1 MSYVPTQPQADDF
14 MLVDYK
20 HVLDDDETPEAVA
33 ECEWLLTTATHL
45 VEREATRLGIVEWQL
60 FRRRHEIDSLRVQ
73 RAIDILDYGGFIAR
87 DPID

>member
-20 HVLDDDETPEAVA
+20 HVLDDDTPEAVA
-33 ECEWLLTTATHL
+33 ECEWLLTTASQL
-45 VEREATRLGIVEWQL
+45 VEREAARQGIAEWQL
-60 FRRRHEIDSLRVQ
+60 FRRRYDIDSLRVQ

-87 DPID
+87 DPAD

>member
-33 ECEWLLTTATHL
+33 SASGSSPPPPSWWSA
-45 VEREATRLGIVEWQL
+45 RRRGRIAKWQL
-60 FRRRHEIDSLRVQ
+60 FRRRYDIDSLRVQ

-87 DPID
+87 HPAD

>member
-20 HVLDDDETPEAVA
+20 HVLDDDDTPEAVA
-33 ECEWLLTTATHL
+33 ECEWLLTTATKL
-45 VEREATRLGIVEWQL
+45 VEREAARQGIPEWQL
-60 FRRRHEIDSLRVQ
+60 FRRRYDIDSLRVQ

-87 DPID
+87 DPTD